1 MLVFLI
7 ITCYHHR
14 GHNDTKVTVKFQVN
28 FSKIVY
34 ISDWS
39 FKEATLIKQ
48 LGGGTEVQAGDEG
61 LLYVTLINELTGAE
75 ESGTVCAEKGT
86 FSRQA
91 GRLMCQSM
99 GFVVGEGFYS
109 GIFPNYKYVTQ

>member
-1 MLVFLI
+1 MFP
-7 ITCYHHR
+7 
-14 GHNDTKVTVKFQVN
+14 
-28 FSKIVY
+28 IVY

-48 LGGGTEVQAGDEG
+48 LGGGTEVQAGNEG
-61 LLYVTLINELTGAE
+61 LLYVTLVNELTGAE

-109 GIFPNYKYVTQ
+109 GIFPNYKYVTELVCNLLNLHSFVFQILCVFFMGLFIF